1 MTRLHNYYIIGLLAV
16 LVSLNGCGSMAPN
29 TVTLK
34 DDGKNPSGQV
44 DVSKA
49 ETVIAIDPVA
59 FAGIPYSDALR
70 QGNFISL
77 LARFPESETAL
88 AEYDAYR
95 VSYPCYAVDGSGRTY
110 PAHALFAG
118 YVGMRLSAA
127 VIVEGLNTPRG
138 DLRIIWLS
146 TRVRSA
152 YTLTGLDAPEP
163 FDGKRFR
170 NSAEYRKEFTQRNGT
185 SATALRPISD
195 MDKAIATWTVYETKS
210 GTIVSPLAIEQV
222 RYLAGLN
229 PMYSFG
235 EKFIGTAQGG
245 ISVSFNPTK
254 DLIANATQLAF
265 NAARAAGTKP
275 MGFDYES
282 NLSRM
287 DAGRN
292 LKVFSALMEQQNA
305 RLTIKK
311 QGGQ

>member
-16 LVSLNGCGSMAPN
+16 LVSLSGCGTMAPN

-34 DDGKNPSGQV
+34 DDGKNPS

-49 ETVIAIDPVA
+49 ETTIVIDPVA
-59 FAGIPYSDALR
+59 FAGIPYSENLR
-70 QGNFISL
+70 RGNFITL
-77 LARFPESETAL
+77 LATFPQADEAL

-127 VIVEGLNTPRG
+127 VIVEGLTVPRG
-138 DLRIIWLS
+138 DVRIIWLS
-146 TRVRSA
+146 TRVRGA
-152 YTLTGLDAPEP
+152 FTLTGTSGIAG
-163 FDGKRFR
+163 FDSKRFR
-170 NSAEYRKEFTQRNGT
+170 SSAAYRQELTIANGT
-185 SATALRPISD
+185 SMTELRTLGGMQRAMAS
-195 MDKAIATWTVYETKS
+195 WTVYETKS

-222 RYLAGLN
+222 QYLAGLN

-265 NAARAAGTKP
+265 NVARAAGTKP
-275 MGFDYES
+275 RGFDYES
-282 NLSRM
+282 NVSRM

-305 RLTIKK
+305 RLATMKK
-311 QGGQ
+311 GGQ